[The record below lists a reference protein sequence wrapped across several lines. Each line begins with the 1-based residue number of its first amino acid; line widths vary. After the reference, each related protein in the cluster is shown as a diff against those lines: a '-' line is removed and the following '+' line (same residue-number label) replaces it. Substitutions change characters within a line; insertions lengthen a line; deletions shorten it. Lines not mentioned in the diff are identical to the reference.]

1 LKVNAFKNATTHIQ
15 TVSSNSGKNVLYSI
29 PVLNHKNNLHMKYTL
44 RLLTAFLSLS
54 LSQYSFGQFL
64 PSNPIETSFATVA
77 VGEEMLNTFSYDF
90 NKDGILDLAL
100 DGGMTYPQ
108 SAEFYP
114 ASNAIILIGNGD
126 GTFTQSATS
135 INYATGSINN
145 LLAIS
150 DFADYNQDGNV
161 DMLVYSFWNN
171 GFYLYDGNNNGF
183 LTFDA
188 PTFFSCSTH
197 GYEAIFIDYDA
208 DGDLDIVSACS
219 GSNAPL
225 LLHVFDNTN
234 NSFTHNVYGDVNSTQ
249 YSLDLKHGDVNGDG
263 RMDFFMPIDGGFTL
277 ATQNADKSFEMEFY
291 QEGWNNP
298 LGQLD
303 EHKLLV
309 DVNQDGYDDVIAY
322 NRSFEKLD
330 VFNSSGPPVLFDLSS
345 NANNSSPEIRHIIS
359 DYFYGGFMYSHDM
372 DLDSNTDIV
381 FVQSNGSDLDSLVI
395 AFDPF
400 NINNSHQVQAIPL
413 GADCST
419 ETGRGMLFEDFDNNG
434 LDDICFLGSDNKVR
448 VILNMSPLIGIN
460 NFQTQLTEGLVYPNP
475 NSGVFFIDPI
485 IPLNTIEKVKV
496 FNLSGQ
502 LIYESSTPKQHQ
514 INTEQMLNGAYIV
527 VIKLDNS
534 LLYAKIVI
542 E

>member
-1 LKVNAFKNATTHIQ
+1 
-15 TVSSNSGKNVLYSI
+15 
-29 PVLNHKNNLHMKYTL
+29 MKYSLT
-44 RLLTAFLSLS
+44 LLTTFLSLS
-54 LSQYSFGQFL
+54 LSQYCFAQFL
-64 PSNPIETSFATVA
+64 VSNPIETLFTTVED
-77 VGEEMLNTFSYDF
+77 GERMLNTFSYDF

-145 LLAIS
+145 LFAIS

-171 GFYLYDGNNNGF
+171 GFYLYDGNDNGF
-183 LTFDA
+183 MTFDA

-208 DGDLDIVSACS
+208 DGDLDIVSASS
-219 GSNAPL
+219 GSHNPL

-234 NSFTHNVYGDVNSTQ
+234 NSFTHNVYGDVNTIG
-249 YSLDLKHGDVNGDG
+249 YSLDFKHGDANGDG
-263 RMDFFMPIDGGFTL
+263 RMDFFMPDDGGFTL
-277 ATQNADKSFEMEFY
+277 FTQNANKSFEMEFY

-298 LGQLD
+298 LGQLRA
-303 EHKLLV
+303 HKLLM
-309 DVNQDGYDDVIAY
+309 DVNHDGSDDVIAY
-322 NRSFEKLD
+322 NRQFEKLD
-330 VFNSSGPPVLFDLSS
+330 VFNSSGSPVLFDLSS
-345 NANNSSPEIRHIIS
+345 NPNNSSPEIRHIIS
-359 DYFYGGFMYSHDM
+359 DYLYGGFMYSHDM

-381 FVQSNGSDLDSLVI
+381 FVQSNGSNLDSLVI
-395 AFDPF
+395 ALDPF

-448 VILNMSPLIGIN
+448 VILNMSPIIGIN

-475 NSGVFFIDPI
+475 NTGVFFIDST
-485 IPLNTIEKVKV
+485 IPLNTIEKVQV
-496 FNLSGQ
+496 LNLSGQ

-514 INTEQMLNGAYIV
+514 INIEEMLSGAYIV
-527 VIKLDNS
+527 VIKLDSS
-534 LLYAKIVI
+534 LLYSKIVI

>member
-1 LKVNAFKNATTHIQ
+1 
-15 TVSSNSGKNVLYSI
+15 
-29 PVLNHKNNLHMKYTL
+29 MKYTL
-44 RLLTAFLSLS
+44 TLLTTFLSLS
-54 LSQYSFGQFL
+54 LSQSSFAQFL
-64 PSNPIETSFATVA
+64 ASNPIETSFTTVE
-77 VGEEMLNTFSYDF
+77 VGEKMLNTFSYDF

-100 DGGMTYPQ
+100 DGGMSYPQ
-108 SAEFYP
+108 SAEFHP

-145 LLAIS
+145 LFAIS
-150 DFADYNQDGNV
+150 DFADYNEDGNV

-171 GFYLYDGNNNGF
+171 GFYLYDGNDNGF
-183 LTFDA
+183 MTFDA

-219 GSNAPL
+219 GSHAPL

-234 NSFTHNVYGDVNSTQ
+234 NSFTHNVYGDVNSI
-249 YSLDLKHGDVNGDG
+249 G
-263 RMDFFMPIDGGFTL
+263 FMPVNGGFTL
-277 ATQNADKSFEMEFY
+277 AIQNVDKSFEMEFY
-291 QEGWNNP
+291 QERWNNP
-298 LGQLD
+298 LGQLKA
-303 EHKLLV
+303 HKLLV
-309 DVNQDGYDDVIAY
+309 DVNNDGSDDVIAY

-330 VFNSSGPPVLFDLSS
+330 VFKSSGSPVLFDLSS
-345 NANNSSPEIRHIIS
+345 YPNYSSPEIKHIIP

-381 FVQSNGSDLDSLVI
+381 FVQSNGSDLNSLVI

-400 NINNSHQVQAIPL
+400 NINNSYQIQEIPL

-448 VILNMSPLIGIN
+448 VILNMSAVAGIN

-475 NSGVFFIDPI
+475 TNGNFSIDLGESYPTTSIIITDLLGKTIQTNEFTNNQILNLKIEEPAGIYLLMIQCQFF
-485 IPLNTIEKVKV
+485 
-496 FNLSGQ
+496 
-502 LIYESSTPKQHQ
+502 
-514 INTEQMLNGAYIV
+514 
-527 VIKLDNS
+527 
-534 LLYAKIVI
+534 
-542 E
+542 

>member
-1 LKVNAFKNATTHIQ
+1 
-15 TVSSNSGKNVLYSI
+15 
-29 PVLNHKNNLHMKYTL
+29 MKYSLT
-44 RLLTAFLSLS
+44 LLTTFLSLS
-54 LSQYSFGQFL
+54 LSQYCFAQFL
-64 PSNPIETSFATVA
+64 VSNPIETLFTTVQD
-77 VGEEMLNTFSYDF
+77 GERMLNTFSYDF

-145 LLAIS
+145 LFAIS
-150 DFADYNQDGNV
+150 DFADYNADGNV

-171 GFYLYDGNNNGF
+171 GFYLYDGNDNGF
-183 LTFDA
+183 MTFDA

-219 GSNAPL
+219 GSHNPL

-234 NSFTHNVYGDVNSTQ
+234 NSFTHNVYGDVNTIG
-249 YSLDLKHGDVNGDG
+249 YSLDFKHGDANGDG
-263 RMDFFMPIDGGFTL
+263 RMDFFMPDNGGFTL
-277 ATQNADKSFEMEFY
+277 FTQNANKSFEMEFY

-298 LGQLD
+298 LGQLQA
-303 EHKLLV
+303 HKLLV
-309 DVNQDGYDDVIAY
+309 DVNHDGSDDVIAY
-322 NRSFEKLD
+322 NRQFEKLD
-330 VFNSSGPPVLFDLSS
+330 VFNSSGSPVLFDLSS
-345 NANNSSPEIRHIIS
+345 NPNYSSPEIMHIIS

-395 AFDPF
+395 ALDPF

-448 VILNMSPLIGIN
+448 VILNMNSLIEIN

-475 NSGVFFIDPI
+475 NTGVFFIDST
-485 IPLNTIEKVKV
+485 IPLNTIEKVQV
-496 FNLSGQ
+496 LNLSGQ

-514 INTEQMLNGAYIV
+514 INIEEMLSGAYIV
-527 VIKLDNS
+527 VIKLDSS
-534 LLYAKIVI
+534 LLYSKIVI